1 MKRKLYQF
9 KYFIL
14 KIWFLLSTKSHQETL
29 IRRNAMLVYYYQRK
43 GAMYDDIG
51 DVRSALYYNSESYEY
66 LNIFVIYCN
75 AKKYNQV
82 DKLKELYEEFDKIF
96 K

>member
-1 MKRKLYQF
+1 MKQKIYQL

-14 KIWFLLSTKSHQETL
+14 EFWFRMTTKTHQETL
-29 IRRNAMLVYYYQRK
+29 IRRNAILSYCYQRK
-43 GAMYDDIG
+43 GELYNEIG
-51 DVRSALYYNSESYEY
+51 DVKSVLHYEY
-66 LNIFVIYCN
+66 KFYKHLTLFAIYCN